1 MRQYDDIR
9 DFKNGR
15 GAGFKKPL
23 PLVAIAV
30 FVVAINVLFFLDL
43 VIVVVIAALRL
54 VVSAVVG
61 L

>member
-1 MRQYDDIR
+1 MCTCKNKVRQYDEIR

-30 FVVAINVLFFLDL
+30 FVVAINVLFFLIL
-43 VIVVVIAALRL
+43 SSLSL
-54 VVSAVVG
+54 
-61 L
+61 